1 MVASSCPI
9 AAVRWWWT
17 GSVRRVITAR
27 VDPAELS
34 DAWSAALTR
43 LRDSDAV
50 RRIWERDHTVFCDD
64 PAEVVDRLG
73 WLRAPADAQEQW
85 PHWALVADEIVDG
98 ASDRELGTV
107 TDVVVLGMGGSSLFP
122 EVLASAFEAGD
133 GFPSITVLDSTHPS
147 AVDRVTSALDP
158 EHTLVVVASKSGS
171 TIETRSH
178 LEHFWARS
186 PIGRRFVAVTDPGS
200 GLEELAHERGF
211 RAVLHGDP
219 EIGGR
224 FAAMSAFGM
233 VPAALMGLDATTM
246 LDTAEE
252 TLELLGPDVPVDE
265 HPGAQLG
272 ALIAVAA
279 RAGRDK
285 LTFHLDE
292 RLGSFGSWIEQLIAE
307 STGKQGVG
315 ILPVLGD
322 GPHAA
327 DPEGRLHVL
336 IGETGIDPAVID
348 GPWVQLQVEE
358 PEDLGAQVVLW
369 EFATAVAGVV
379 LGINPFDQPDVESAK
394 REARSLLDGGGDVE
408 RATPPGAAGAIVE
421 SNLAD
426 ALAALRPGDA
436 LVIAAFVDP
445 ALGERLEAA
454 RRALS
459 ERAGVAVTLGIGPR
473 FLHSTGQL
481 HKGGADRHVVVQ
493 VLDDPSADDR
503 SADVAIPGQSFTFGQ
518 LLRAQADGDLAA
530 LAAADKRAFRVPLA
544 DLLAGLA

>member
-1 MVASSCPI
+1 M
-9 AAVRWWWT
+9 
-17 GSVRRVITAR
+17 ITAR

-34 DAWSAALTR
+34 DPWTAALAR

-50 RRIWERDHTVFCDD
+50 RRIWERDHTVFGDD
-64 PAEVVDRLG
+64 PDEVVDRLG

-98 ASDRELGTV
+98 ASDRELGSI

-122 EVLASAFEAGD
+122 EVLARTFESGD
-133 GFPSITVLDSTHPS
+133 GFPDITVLDSTHPDAIARVS
-147 AVDRVTSALDP
+147 AALDP

-200 GLEELAHERGF
+200 GLEELARERGF

-233 VPAALMGLDATTM
+233 VPASLMGLDATTL

-252 TLELLGPDVPVDE
+252 TLELLGPDVPADE

-279 RAGRDK
+279 AAGRDK

-292 RLGSFGSWIEQLIAE
+292 RIESFGGWLEQLIAE
-307 STGKQGVG
+307 STGKRGVG

-322 GPHAA
+322 GIDAA
-327 DPEGRLHVL
+327 DPAGRIHVL
-336 IGETGIDPAVID
+336 IGDTGIDPAAID
-348 GPWVQLQVEE
+348 GPWVALQIEE

-369 EFATAVAGVV
+369 EFATAVAGIV
-379 LGINPFDQPDVESAK
+379 LGINPFDQPDVEAAK
-394 REARSLLDGGGDVE
+394 RAARGLLSGDAAAPAGESTLTEAV
-408 RATPPGAAGAIVE
+408 
-421 SNLAD
+421 
-426 ALAALRPGDA
+426 AALTPGDA

-445 ALGERLEAA
+445 ALQPELDAA

-459 ERAGVAVTLGIGPR
+459 ARAGVAATLGIGPR

-493 VLDDPSADDR
+493 VLDTPA
-503 SADVAIPGQSFTFGQ
+503 ADVAIPGQDFTFGQ
-518 LLRAQADGDLAA
+518 LLRAQADGDMAA
-530 LAAADKRAFRVPLA
+530 LSAAGKRVFRVPLA
-544 DLLAGLA
+544 ELLSQ